1 MARYKD
7 ADCRLCRREGIKLFL
22 KGARCNTEKCAIA
35 KRGYAPGQHGAGSK
49 RGAKLSNY
57 GLQLREKQKVKR
69 IYGVLE
75 KQFRRYFE
83 IASRTKGVT
92 GKILIQLLERRLDN
106 TIFQSGFAVSRDQA
120 RQMVTHGWAYVNQK
134 RVNVPSYMLKAGDAI
149 ELKATPSGVEALR
162 QNIKL
167 TAERSNPGWLEVD
180 KDKFASKVARL
191 PDKEDIRIPIQEQ
204 LIVELYSK

>member
-149 ELKATPSGVEALR
+149 ELKAKPSGVEALR

-167 TAERSNPGWLEVD
+167 TAERSNPRWLEVD
-180 KDKFASKVARL
+180 KDKFVSKVSRL